1 MPTASNTESRVQAGE
16 PLPKWNDLSGE
27 SPPQPQQHGREEENS
42 WRHLATWRFALAV
55 GALVAVGVL
64 YVGHVHATQALLSE
78 VERARTE
85 NRRLHLKA
93 SRLQSTY
100 DEATAPSVIHRR
112 AEKMGLEDG
121 LGREGGTIYLG
132 TADSSETSAAP

>member
-27 SPPQPQQHGREEENS
+27 AASQQQQGREEENA
-42 WRHLATWRFALAV
+42 WRDLATWRFALAV

-121 LGREGGTIYLG
+121 LGREGGAIYLG